1 MWQRLADVVLRLGF
15 VSKGRILNPAAVRT
29 DSHERPWLWDSAEA
43 ITVTRTQD
51 QGRRDSQPGDQ
62 GETEPPPV
70 RQKRISGQRSRV
82 RQSYLQ
88 SGKRGPQARGPG

>member
-15 VSKGRILNPAAVRT
+15 VSKGRILNPAAART
-29 DSHERPWLWDSAEA
+29 DSHERPWLWDNAEA

-62 GETEPPPV
+62 GETGPPSV
-70 RQKRISGQRSRV
+70 KSRALPAL
-82 RQSYLQ
+82 RL
-88 SGKRGPQARGPG
+88 